1 MGFLQHSYKK
11 MLRFIFFYIYRFF
24 LLNSIIL
31 KIRERKF
38 IEKNY
43 NYDFRN
49 IIFEDLLFFKKIFFS
64 KKYFNSKFY
73 DEESKNYHSFDW
85 LIAAKNLGGTESV
98 LLAKKQIINWHNKG
112 YSKNTFV
119 WNDIFTSKRLINLIY
134 NYDFYAVSS
143 TNNEKLLFRKIIL
156 EHFIILDLLNKFRIF
171 KKNISIEMIKILL
184 LFKLI
189 HKLFITI
196 LNTLKNTIF

>member
-11 MLRFIFFYIYRFF
+11 MLRFIFFYINRFF

-49 IIFEDLLFFKKIFFS
+49 IIFEDLLFLKKIFFS

-85 LIAAKNLGGTESV
+85 LIAAKNLGGADCI
-98 LLAKKQIINWHNKG
+98 LIAKKQWGWKA
-112 YSKNTFV
+112 K
-119 WNDIFTSKRLINLIY
+119 Y
-134 NYDFYAVSS
+134 N
-143 TNNEKLLFRKIIL
+143 
-156 EHFIILDLLNKFRIF
+156 F
-171 KKNISIEMIKILL
+171 KKSFNDY
-184 LFKLI
+184 LFSKL
-189 HKLFITI
+189 
-196 LNTLKNTIF
+196 